1 MNPCYLARCIA
12 QILSNRPLMSTKHLA
27 LISTILSSLCLTA
40 CDSIPFVGNILNPE
54 SDYKTAGRARPLEVP
69 PDLTSLSNSDTY
81 SVPGGSTTYSE
92 FSQGQNIPAA
102 EKQPML
108 TNPDG
113 VRLERAGAQRWLVVK
128 ATPDQVWPVVRDF
141 WNDLGF
147 AVRVENQ
154 ETGVMETE
162 WLEADKLKNKSD
174 DGILTKTQAWLD
186 KLNGLSNKQKFRTRI
201 DLGSELGST
210 EIYMTHRNI
219 SDTASDD
226 GINRIQ
232 TTVGTYENGY
242 KITDK
247 RYKNDDERASA
258 EDLDAELLRRLMVKL
273 GVEEKKSH
281 SIMTASSAARA
292 SLTGSKNGPVSLT
305 VNDPFDRAW
314 RRVGLALDR
323 IGFVVEDKNRDKGLF
338 YVRYADND
346 ASLTSNSKKNKG
358 WLSSL
363 KFWGDEEKDAKE
375 AEAKNTNADSKKGE
389 ISKSEPEET
398 KISLFSNKKPNKLY
412 LVRVDQSDTSP
423 TAITVVDKDGQVIQ
437 TTTAQNILSLLYDQ
451 LK

>member
-1 MNPCYLARCIA
+1 MT
-12 QILSNRPLMSTKHLA
+12 TKHLT
-27 LISTILSSLCLTA
+27 LINTLLLTLCLTA
-40 CDSIPFVGNILNPE
+40 CDSIPFVGDILNPE

-81 SVPGGSTTYSE
+81 AVPGGSTTYSE
-92 FSQGQNIPAA
+92 FAQGQNVPAA

-113 VRLERAGAQRWLVVK
+113 VRLERAGAQRWLVVQAK
-128 ATPDQVWPVVRDF
+128 PDQVWPVVRDF
-141 WNDLGF
+141 WNELGF

-162 WLEADKLKNKSD
+162 WLEADKLKNKSN

-201 DLGSELGST
+201 DLGSESGST

-226 GINRIQ
+226 GINRVR

-242 KITDK
+242 KLTDK

-273 GVEEKKSH
+273 GVEEKRSQ
-281 SIMTASSAARA
+281 SIMTASSVARA

-323 IGFVVEDKNRDKGLF
+323 IGFVVEDKNRDKGVF

-346 ASLTSNSKKNKG
+346 ASLASSKRNKG

-363 KFWGDEEKDAKE
+363 KFWGDDEEDAKT
-375 AEAKNTNADSKKGE
+375 ADAKNNNSDSTKGDG
-389 ISKSEPEET
+389 SKSEPEET
-398 KISLFSNKKPNKLY
+398 KTTIFSSKKPNKQY
-412 LVRVDQSDTSP
+412 LVKVDQSEITP
-423 TAITVVDKDGQVIQ
+423 TAITVVDKEGQLIQ
-437 TTTAQNILSLLYDQ
+437 TTTAQNILSLLYEQ